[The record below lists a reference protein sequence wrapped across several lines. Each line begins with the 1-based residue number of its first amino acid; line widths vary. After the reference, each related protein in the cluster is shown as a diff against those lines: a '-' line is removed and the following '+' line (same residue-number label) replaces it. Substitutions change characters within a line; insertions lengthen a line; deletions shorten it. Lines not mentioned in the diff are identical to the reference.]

1 MKVNEDDTDV
11 LTVPWGVLKTISEPW
26 GTQAEAEG
34 SNTAFL
40 LFSDGSAVH
49 SRSGRK
55 YQKLVSTSKWLQC
68 TACACSKAGEQ
79 LH

>member
-1 MKVNEDDTDV
+1 MNEDDTDV
-11 LTVPWGVLKTISEPW
+11 LTVPRGVLKKISEPW

-40 LFSDGSAVH
+40 LFSDRSAVH

-55 YQKLVSTSKWLQC
+55 HQKLVSTSKWLQC
-68 TACACSKAGEQ
+68 TACACSKAREW

>member
-1 MKVNEDDTDV
+1 MNEDDTDV
-11 LTVPWGVLKTISEPW
+11 LTEPRGVLKKISEPW

-34 SNTAFL
+34 SNTASL
-40 LFSDGSAVH
+40 LFSDGSTVH

-55 YQKLVSTSKWLQC
+55 YQKLVSTSKWLLC
-68 TACACSKAGEQ
+68 TACACSKAREW

>member
-1 MKVNEDDTDV
+1 MNEGNTDV
-11 LTVPWGVLKTISEPW
+11 LTVPWSVLKKISERW

-40 LFSDGSAVH
+40 LFSDRSTVH
-49 SRSGRK
+49 GWSGRK
-55 YQKLVSTSKWLQC
+55 YQKPVSTSKWLQC
-68 TACACSKAGEQ
+68 TACACSRAREQ

>member
-1 MKVNEDDTDV
+1 MSEDDIDV
-11 LTVPWGVLKTISEPW
+11 LTVPLDVLKKISELW

-40 LFSDGSAVH
+40 FFSDGSTVH

-68 TACACSKAGEQ
+68 TACACSKAREW